1 MPPAP
6 LSIEWNL
13 LDKNSLSCVLCALQ
27 LSYQTSNKLVTGP
40 LLVTGGFCPINLRG
54 DLELP
59 SF

>member
-27 LSYQTSNKLVTGP
+27 LSYQTSNKLV
-40 LLVTGGFCPINLRG
+40 LLVTGGFCPINQRG